1 MALVRMVI
9 THSSASTESLH
20 PLSAFLEKV
29 PHLQTGT
36 LNTFPQPNNEL
47 WEFSNPKFHR
57 DHPDWLA
64 GITRK
69 KSAKELAAAA
79 ALAAQEQTIGQAD
92 GSTGIETS
100 AATDESGLINGQSKS
115 STDLNRDAVS
125 QVGKEGPDSQSLS
138 KAITL
143 MKDTHSS
150 LERELAELK
159 ASNEM
164 LWRQAMLSREEQL
177 KSQKKLDSVM
187 RFLAGQFGTMN
198 MSLLEDEND
207 NLPSTSTAQPAR
219 ITRVGNGRMIGDGV
233 NGLDGNV
240 SDEDMDEDA
249 ALWETGDHEEAR
261 QFWEVDDNG
270 KMIKVSKPR
279 GTYRTGTN
287 HSNTAHPWHYCIS
300 RKTECDDEAHLTEN
314 SHTLTFHVQHCTL
327 ATCGPQIG
335 FLPLEKV

>member
-1 MALVRMVI
+1 MLRSI
-9 THSSASTESLH
+9 
-20 PLSAFLEKV
+20 EKV

-79 ALAAQEQTIGQAD
+79 ALAAQGHLGEAGTPSESSSALKGETVLDERRNLTREVEIGSSSLGSKD
-92 GSTGIETS
+92 G
-100 AATDESGLINGQSKS
+100 A
-115 STDLNRDAVS
+115 
-125 QVGKEGPDSQSLS
+125 DSQSLS
-138 KAITL
+138 NAITL
-143 MKDTHSS
+143 MKDTHTS

-187 RFLAGQFGTMN
+187 RFLAGQFGNMN
-198 MSLLEDEND
+198 MALLEDDNEN
-207 NLPSTSTAQPAR
+207 TSGSVVQPAR
-219 ITRVGNGRMIGDGV
+219 ISRMGKGRLIGDGV
-233 NGLDGNV
+233 NGLDGSP

-249 ALWETGDHEEAR
+249 ALWESGDREEAR
-261 QFWEVDDNG
+261 QFWEVDDSG
-270 KMIKVSKPR
+270 KMIKVPQPR
-279 GTYRTGTN
+279 GVS
-287 HSNTAHPWHYCIS
+287 HSVSMAF
-300 RKTECDDEAHLTEN
+300 KQLTH
-314 SHTLTFHVQHCTL
+314 SFS
-327 ATCGPQIG
+327 
-335 FLPLEKV
+335 

>member
-1 MALVRMVI
+1 
-9 THSSASTESLH
+9 
-20 PLSAFLEKV
+20 V

-57 DHPDWLA
+57 DHPDWLV

-79 ALAAQEQTIGQAD
+79 ALAAQ
-92 GSTGIETS
+92 GSVGEGGTGSE
-100 AATDESGLINGQSKS
+100 ATPAFKGESMINERRNQVRDMEFGS
-115 STDLNRDAVS
+115 SPHVAKD
-125 QVGKEGPDSQSLS
+125 GPDSQSLS

-143 MKDTHSS
+143 MKDTHTS

-187 RFLAGQFGTMN
+187 RFLAGQFGNMN
-198 MSLLEDEND
+198 MALLEDDNENA
-207 NLPSTSTAQPAR
+207 SGSAAQPAR
-219 ITRVGNGRMIGDGV
+219 ISRMGKGRLIGDGI
-233 NGLDGNV
+233 NGLDGSP

-249 ALWETGDHEEAR
+249 ALWESGDREEAR
-261 QFWEVDDNG
+261 QFWEVDDSG
-270 KMIKVSKPR
+270 KMIKVPQPR
-279 GTYRTGTN
+279 GAFSCAALVFPAVN
-287 HSNTAHPWHYCIS
+287 DS
-300 RKTECDDEAHLTEN
+300 
-314 SHTLTFHVQHCTL
+314 
-327 ATCGPQIG
+327 
-335 FLPLEKV
+335 